1 MTIRVLVL
9 GAGGYVGH
17 HLIPILAQHA
27 GLSITAV
34 SSQSIT
40 LGNSGVTTVNTSLQD
55 LPLSL
60 ARDHDLVLNLAS
72 AGVAHKD
79 EDDLHILS
87 GNLEIAHRACR
98 LAQCSRLRLL
108 VHFGSD
114 MEKSSL
120 SAYLPTTEG
129 MILSAA
135 LEQEPTSLYSLSKTM
150 QSSLIRYFTAK
161 LEFHGHVIMT
171 PNIYGGLDQLHS
183 LVGAM
188 RSAIEMDQPFTLK
201 TPTIR
206 KRFVHISAF
215 SSYVLAVLQ
224 DLVSRLDRHQT
235 PAQFTVSGMDFV
247 PRTTVEA
254 FAKQQWQLL
263 GGADSNLRGLDEL
276 S

>member
-1 MTIRVLVL
+1 MAIHVLVL

-17 HLIPILAQHA
+17 HLIPILARHA
-27 GLSITAV
+27 DFVITAV
-34 SSQSIT
+34 SSQPIT
-40 LGNSGVTTVNTSLQD
+40 LGNSGVTTVCTSLQD

-79 EDDLHILS
+79 EDDLRVLS
-87 GNLEIAHRACR
+87 DNLEIAQQACR

-120 SAYLPTTEG
+120 SAYLPTPEG

-135 LEQEPTSLYSLSKTM
+135 PDQEPTNLYSLSKTM
-150 QSSLIRYFTAK
+150 QSSLIRYFTTK
-161 LEFHGHVIMT
+161 LQFFGHVIMT
-171 PNIYGGLDQLHS
+171 PNIYGGLDQPHS

-188 RSAIEMDQPFTLK
+188 RSAIEAEQPFTVK
-201 TPTIR
+201 TPTIA
-206 KRFVHISAF
+206 KRFVHISSF

-224 DLVSRLDRHQT
+224 DLVGRLDDSRT
-235 PAQFTVSGMDFV
+235 PALFTVSSMDFV

-254 FAKQQWQLL
+254 FAKQQWQRL
-263 GGADSNLRGLDEL
+263 GGAASNLMGLQAD
-276 S
+276 